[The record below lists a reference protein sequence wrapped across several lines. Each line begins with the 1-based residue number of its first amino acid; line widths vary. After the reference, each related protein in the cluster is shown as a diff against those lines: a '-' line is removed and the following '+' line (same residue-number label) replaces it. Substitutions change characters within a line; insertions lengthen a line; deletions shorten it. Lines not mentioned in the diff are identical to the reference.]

1 MFIRYDTED
10 KPVVEEKD
18 GLHVLVKDPVLKRT
32 IRIRPEFVVL
42 SSAILPQKDN
52 GALAKLLKVPLTG
65 NGFFLEAH
73 VKLRPID
80 FATDGIFVCGLAH
93 SPKSVQ
99 ESVAQASAA
108 AQHASKILSK
118 DAVEAE
124 GIVALVDE
132 DVCIGCRA
140 CDVCPYSAIEYIDR
154 KITLKEFDYFSR
166 KADVRMAL
174 CKGCGKCASTCP
186 RGAIKMHH
194 FTDQQILTQLTA
206 LSHAATGGK

>member
-1 MFIRYDTED
+1 M
-10 KPVVEEKD
+10 
-18 GLHVLVKDPVLKRT
+18 
-32 IRIRPEFVVL
+32 
-42 SSAILPQKDN
+42 SSAILPQEDSR
-52 GALAKLLKVPLTG
+52 ALARLLKVPLTG

-140 CDVCPYSAIEYIDR
+140 CDVCPYNAIEYIDR
-154 KITLKEFDYFSR
+154 NITLKEFDYYSR
-166 KADVRMAL
+166 KANVRMAQ
-174 CKGCGKCASTCP
+174 CKGCGKCAATCP

-194 FTDQQILTQLTA
+194 FTDQQILTQVTA
-206 LSHAATGGK
+206 LAHAATGGK